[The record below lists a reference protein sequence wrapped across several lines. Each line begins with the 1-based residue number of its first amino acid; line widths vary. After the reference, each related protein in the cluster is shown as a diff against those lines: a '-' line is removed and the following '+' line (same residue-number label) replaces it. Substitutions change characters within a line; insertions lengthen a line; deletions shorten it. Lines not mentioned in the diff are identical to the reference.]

1 MASVILNA
9 LMKTIHDDAYQIL
22 IDCLREARQAAS
34 ITQTALAKKLRSDQS
49 YVSKYERAERRLDVI
64 EVRAI
69 CVALGVTFRDFIV
82 SFEKALKKK
91 GLS

>member
-1 MASVILNA
+1 MNVR
-9 LMKTIHDDAYQIL
+9 MKTIHDDAYQIL
-22 IDCLREARQAAS
+22 IDCLREARQGAS
-34 ITQTALAKKLRSDQS
+34 ITQVDLARKLGTDQS

-69 CVALGVTFRDFIV
+69 CVALGVSFPDFII

>member
-1 MASVILNA
+1 MPEHI
-9 LMKTIHDDAYQIL
+9 KTIHDRRYQVL
-22 IDCLREARQAAS
+22 VERLRTARCAAE
-34 ITQTALAKKLRSDQS
+34 ITQVELAAQLGAAQS

-69 CVALGVTFRDFIV
+69 CKAIGLDFVDFIK
-82 SFEKALKKK
+82 SFEKALRRS

>member
-1 MASVILNA
+1 
-9 LMKTIHDDAYQIL
+9 MKTIHDDAYQIL
-22 IDCLREARQAAS
+22 IDCLREARQGAS
-34 ITQTALAKKLRSDQS
+34 ITQVDLARKLGTDQS

-69 CVALGVTFRDFIV
+69 CVALGVSFPDFII